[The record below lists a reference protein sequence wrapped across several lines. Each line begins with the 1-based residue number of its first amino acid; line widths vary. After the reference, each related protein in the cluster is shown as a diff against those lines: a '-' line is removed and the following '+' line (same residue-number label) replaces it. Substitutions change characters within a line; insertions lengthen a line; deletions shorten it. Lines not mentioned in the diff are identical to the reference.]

1 MEINKENYDF
11 SCWVIKYNYISV
23 NNFIYQKDCL
33 KFEGEY
39 IVPLVWNYQ
48 NWKPDSVLG
57 TALLEH
63 RDDGVYAYCKF
74 NDSESGKL
82 AKQVLIDNNIWL
94 GPYVT
99 GVKIKNKYVT
109 HGVIRSV
116 SLILDR
122 VDQDDCYRPVLK
134 ELKRTKGESK

>member
-122 VDQDDCYRPVLK
+122 VDPDDCYRPVLK